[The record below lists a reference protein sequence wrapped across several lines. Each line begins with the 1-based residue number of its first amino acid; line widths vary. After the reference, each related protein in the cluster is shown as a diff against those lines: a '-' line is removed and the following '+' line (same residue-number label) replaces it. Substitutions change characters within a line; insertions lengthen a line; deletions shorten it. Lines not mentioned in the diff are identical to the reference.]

1 MVNRITS
8 SQIRSKFQQAQSKH
22 RQQVQK
28 VNSKIRKFNAEQKR
42 NFDAYNRE
50 VRAHN
55 TRINNEV
62 RKFNTERKRK
72 VDAYNREVRVHNT
85 RVRANQNRLNSALHH
100 FAQQSTT
107 VRYSNFYKS
116 VNILSNAYEQL
127 NISGTDSFLSDIAEQ
142 ETTNGVIVFN
152 SLLDNTSDPK
162 ISHEDLSH
170 SIIASELADISPD
183 LHSRW
188 HGAIY
193 ALNPDNPDAARHFCS
208 SSREIITQILDI
220 NAPKMEVLEHF
231 PDCEKSKEGFPTRRA
246 KIHYCLSRHGRA
258 NDTFEKFVSAD
269 IDNVLMLFEE
279 LNAGTHGP
287 AGKFSLEQ
295 LVSTKIRV
303 EDAIRFMCEI
313 TNSNP

>member
-1 MVNRITS
+1 MVHRITS

-28 VNSKIRKFNAEQKR
+28 VNNKIRKFNA
-42 NFDAYNRE
+42 
-50 VRAHN
+50 
-55 TRINNEV
+55 
-62 RKFNTERKRK
+62 ERKRK
-72 VDAYNREVRVHNT
+72 VDAYNREVRAHNT

-100 FAQQSTT
+100 FAQQSIAA
-107 VRYSNFYKS
+107 RYSNFYIS
-116 VNILSNAYEQL
+116 VENLSNAYEQL
-127 NISGTDSFLSDIAEQ
+127 DISGTNSFLSDIAEQ
-142 ETTNGVIVFN
+142 ETTNSVIVFN
-152 SLLDNTSDPK
+152 SLLDDTSDPNF
-162 ISHEDLSH
+162 SHEDLCN

-208 SSREIITQILDI
+208 SSREIITQILEI
-220 NAPKMEVLEHF
+220 NAPKMKVLEHF

-246 KIHYCLSRHGRA
+246 KIHYCLNRHGRA

-269 IDNVLMLFEE
+269 IDNVLMLFDE

-313 TNSNP
+313 TDSNP